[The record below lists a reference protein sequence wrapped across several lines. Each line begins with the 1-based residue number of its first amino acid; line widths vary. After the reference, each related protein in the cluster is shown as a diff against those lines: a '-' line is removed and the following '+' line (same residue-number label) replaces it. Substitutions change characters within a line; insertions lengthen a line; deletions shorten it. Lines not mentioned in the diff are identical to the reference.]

1 MQPRLCLIT
10 GANSGIGRIT
20 ALELAKKGFDILMLC
35 RNLDKA
41 RPVRQEIKAVSQ
53 TRRVDLIQCDVAS
66 QESVVQAAREI
77 IDRYDHLDV
86 LLNNAGLYLDQPQF
100 SPEGI
105 ELTFATNHLGP
116 FLLTNLL
123 LDLLQK
129 GQHARVVTVSSE
141 AHRWSRGFRLD
152 EIARPRSYNGIN
164 AYGASKLC
172 NILFAKELA
181 NRLMDVGITSN
192 SLHPGAVNTNFGGA
206 AASWQG
212 AIFRL
217 MKPFFITPEQGAQTS
232 IYLASSAEVE
242 RVTGLYF
249 DKSRPKTPSSE
260 ARSEFNATK
269 LWQLSEQLTSLSER
283 MALVN
288 R

>member
-1 MQPRLCLIT
+1 MQSQLCLIT

-53 TRRVDLIQCDVAS
+53 TKRVDLIQCDLAS
-66 QESVVQAAREI
+66 QESVVQAAREV

-86 LLNNAGLYLDQPQF
+86 LLNNAGLFIDKQAF

-123 LDLLQK
+123 LDLLKK
-129 GQHARVVTVSSE
+129 GQQSRVVTVSSE
-141 AHRWSRGFRLD
+141 AHRWNRGFHLN
-152 EIARPRSYNGIN
+152 EMARPRSYSGMNT
-164 AYGASKLC
+164 YGASKLC

-181 NRLMDVGITSN
+181 NRLMNDGITSN
-192 SLHPGAVNTNFGGA
+192 SLHPGAVNTNFGVGA
-206 AASWQG
+206 VSLQG
-212 AIFRL
+212 LAFKL
-217 MKPFFITPEQGAQTS
+217 MKPFFISPEKGAQTS
-232 IYLASSAEVE
+232 IYLASSPEVNK
-242 RVTGLYF
+242 VTGLYF
-249 DKSRPKTPSSE
+249 DKCRPKTPNSDAQSD
-260 ARSEFNATK
+260 FNAKK
-269 LWQLSEQLTSLSER
+269 LWELSEQLTHLKER
-283 MALVN
+283 TALVKV
-288 R
+288 